1 MLTADNIVVEC
12 VQKKPGKRVPID
24 LTDFVGLMLDA
35 VKNGGGVEHTF
46 LSIVDSR
53 MTEQSAAIASALD
66 QAAQRI
72 EAIEARAGLPDTV
85 QQQVVTIID
94 DRLKTADEQLSQS
107 IASLVQTAQSLV
119 QRIERIEGVMDELA
133 ALVKAVRSR

>member
-1 MLTADNIVVEC
+1 MLTADNIAVEC
-12 VQKKPGKRVPID
+12 VQKHPGKRVPID

-35 VKNGGGVEHTF
+35 VKGGGVEHTF

-53 MTEQSAAIASALD
+53 MTEQSEAIASALD

-72 EAIEARAGLPDTV
+72 EAIEAKSILPDTV

-94 DRLKTADEQLSQS
+94 DRLRTADEQLTQS

-133 ALVKAVRSR
+133 ALVKAVRAR

>member
-1 MLTADNIVVEC
+1 MLTADNISVEC
-12 VQKKPGKRVPID
+12 IQKHPGKRVPID
-24 LTDFVGLMLDA
+24 LADFVGLMLDA
-35 VKNGGGVEHTF
+35 VNGGGGVEHTL

-53 MTEQSAAIASALD
+53 MTEQLQTVASALD

-72 EAIEARAGLPDTV
+72 EEIEAKSGLLDTA

-94 DRLKTADEQLSQS
+94 DRLRTADEQLAQS

-119 QRIERIEGVMDELA
+119 QRIERIEGVIDELA
-133 ALVKAVRSR
+133 SLVKAVRS

>member
-1 MLTADNIVVEC
+1 MLTADNIAVEC
-12 VQKKPGKRVPID
+12 VQKHPGKRVPID

-35 VKNGGGVEHTF
+35 VKGGGVEHTF

-53 MTEQSAAIASALD
+53 MTEQSEAIASALD

-72 EAIEARAGLPDTV
+72 EAIEAKAGLPETV

-94 DRLKTADEQLSQS
+94 DRLKTADEQLTQS
-107 IASLVQTAQSLV
+107 IASLV

-133 ALVKAVRSR
+133 ALVKAVRAR